1 MREYLLVFLV
11 AAAVTYLLTVVA
23 REVALRTRAVARVR
37 DRDVHAEPIPY
48 LGGLAMMGGLAAAYL
63 VARELPFLSRS
74 NPFVFEDA
82 GSVLIA
88 GAMVCAV
95 GVIDDIFDLDALT
108 KFGGQVLAVG
118 YLVYSGIQF
127 SWFFQSDGSQFSLDS
142 AQGAL
147 LTALIV
153 LTTVN
158 AVNFIDGLDGLAA
171 GVIGISA
178 MAFFVFSYSLLVLND
193 VSLAA
198 TGAVLSAA
206 LAGACIGFLGHNFHP
221 ARLFMGDSGSML
233 IGLVLS
239 STAITVT
246 TQFGPGVLTSG
257 ADGVRASLL
266 PMLLPVALPILI
278 LIVPL
283 VDLVLAVVRRTRA
296 GRSPFAPDKQ
306 HLHHRLLEI
315 GHSHRRAVVIMWLWA
330 GLIAFG
336 TVLASLFAGPGLWVG
351 LAVAT
356 AVTVALT
363 FLLPAVHPTLEE
375 QSEEQSGEQSPSA
388 APAGPGSTA
397 EEGERVA
404 MSLPAHLDVA
414 PMRLSGAASDN
425 FHERPKG
432 LIETPKERPPT

>member
-23 REVALRTRAVARVR
+23 REVAIRTGAVAKVR

-48 LGGLAMMGGLAAAYL
+48 MGGVAMLGGLVAAFL
-63 VARELPFLSRS
+63 VAQELPFLGNSG
-74 NPFVFEDA
+74 PFVFDDA
-82 GSVLIA
+82 RSVLIA
-88 GAMVCAV
+88 GALVCGV
-95 GVIDDIFDLDALT
+95 GVLDDIFELDALT

-127 SWFFQSDGSQFSLDS
+127 RWFYQSDGSQFSLDE

-147 LTALIV
+147 LTAMIV

-178 MAFFVFSYSLLVLND
+178 MAFFLFSYSLTVLND
-193 VSLAA
+193 VTRAT
-198 TGAVLSAA
+198 TGALLSAA
-206 LAGACIGFLGHNFHP
+206 LAGACIGFIAHNFHP

-233 IGLVLS
+233 LGLVLS
-239 STAITVT
+239 ATAITVT
-246 TQFGPGVLTSG
+246 TQFSPGDLTAG
-257 ADGVRASLL
+257 ADGARASLL
-266 PMLLPVALPILI
+266 PVLLPVALPVLI

-283 VDLVLAVVRRTRA
+283 ADLVLAVVRRTRA

-330 GLIAFG
+330 GLIAFS
-336 TVLASLFAGPGLWVG
+336 TVLASLFTGTLVWVG
-351 LAVAT
+351 ILAAL
-356 AVTVALT
+356 AVTVGLT
-363 FLLPAVHPTLEE
+363 FLLPAAHAPLRTTSVADPPRA
-375 QSEEQSGEQSPSA
+375 PSA
-388 APAGPGSTA
+388 ESAPQ
-397 EEGERVA
+397 
-404 MSLPAHLDVA
+404 
-414 PMRLSGAASDN
+414 GADSDAL
-425 FHERPKG
+425 G
-432 LIETPKERPPT
+432 T